1 MFVPMLTFADTCSA
15 ASAASPS
22 HAALSLLLLPSASFC
37 SLFCLSFEFAG
48 PCRRWDPRT
57 LAPTPWPSTSRATGS
72 AAGKARGE
80 DATLAG
86 GGTMAALRP
95 WAGGSLG
102 VRGVCSSQ
110 PRSRV
115 CGSSFL
121 KGLNFLKVLE
131 YTPGSLLGSH
141 VHAFV
146 REASG
151 LADSSTQMKPKSI
164 KLLSP
169 PPPPPRGNPLHAPPL
184 RCSKLPI
191 SLSLP

>member
-1 MFVPMLTFADTCSA
+1 MGGRVVRGPWGLFA
-15 ASAASPS
+15 
-22 HAALSLLLLPSASFC
+22 LGL
-37 SLFCLSFEFAG
+37 
-48 PCRRWDPRT
+48 
-57 LAPTPWPSTSRATGS
+57 
-72 AAGKARGE
+72 
-80 DATLAG
+80 
-86 GGTMAALRP
+86 
-95 WAGGSLG
+95 WAGLRVVGGCL
-102 VRGVCSSQ
+102 CEQASQ

-115 CGSSFL
+115 CGPSFL

-169 PPPPPRGNPLHAPPL
+169 PPPPRGNPLHAPPL